1 MKAVLLSKEYLD
13 YESKKTGKK
22 VQGWAVTYMKSRRKK
37 SDTFSGYEVD
47 NFFVRDNDDNELII
61 EQLVVMSPGDS
72 FEAIFDV
79 DGRYSYLEELIPG
92 DSKFFDFSKKI

>member
-1 MKAVLLSKEYLD
+1 MKAILVSKEYLD
-13 YESKKTGKK
+13 YVSRKTGKN
-22 VQGWAVTYMKSRRKK
+22 VQGWAVTYMKSRRNKP
-37 SDTFSGYEVD
+37 DNFFGYDVD
-47 NFFVRDNDDNELII
+47 NFFVRDTDDNELII

-92 DSKFFDFSKKI
+92 DSKVFDFSKKI